1 MLLPMLFPKDDLSI
15 STNFDHTLSPSS
27 SGNPWR
33 SLWFAFC
40 FIFAT
45 KVGLSTDLERD
56 VHLSWFVPLHNLEP
70 ESGASQSQ
78 IMPKQSGFCE
88 LLASVDLA
96 SHDSNNLRF
105 GSTIGVMKPLSSYS
119 AGTNMMLICCLPT
132 KQHKVLYLYFIG
144 TATSSVLSLGWK
156 HLFQHLV
163 RWCSMHSAVS
173 IRQDLRTEVRQR
185 HRTGPYSWL
194 LWQLVLRLARDSYES
209 SHKTCWPG
217 LMDAIDLARIHHDSS
232 MAFTASCWDMCML

>member
-1 MLLPMLFPKDDLSI
+1 M
-15 STNFDHTLSPSS
+15 
-27 SGNPWR
+27 
-33 SLWFAFC
+33 
-40 FIFAT
+40 
-45 KVGLSTDLERD
+45 
-56 VHLSWFVPLHNLEP
+56 HNLEP

-105 GSTIGVMKPLSSYS
+105 SSTIGVMKPLSSYS

-144 TATSSVLSLGWK
+144 TAISSVLSLGWK

-163 RWCSMHSAVS
+163 RWSSMHSMHSAVR
-173 IRQDLRTEVRQR
+173 IRQDLRIEVRQR

-194 LWQLVLRLARDSYES
+194 LWRLVLHLARDSRDYES
-209 SHKTCWPG
+209 SIIQPQKSQKKSWPG
-217 LMDAIDLARIHHDSS
+217 LMDAIDIDWPCADSWFIHGIYSLLLGHVHAVKLLHNVPI
-232 MAFTASCWDMCML
+232 MP